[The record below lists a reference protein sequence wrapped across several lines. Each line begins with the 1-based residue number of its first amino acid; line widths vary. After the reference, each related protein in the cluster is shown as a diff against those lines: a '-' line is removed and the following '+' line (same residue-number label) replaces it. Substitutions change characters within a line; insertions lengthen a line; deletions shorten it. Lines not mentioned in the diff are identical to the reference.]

1 MRTGALPASLD
12 GGIALANPQSP
23 DAARLVQTTVVAH
36 DSLEPRHD
44 RQEPDLRLK
53 MDAYLY
59 GVLAETVD
67 LAHALAMLV
76 WGLGLPLLAWHRF
89 PRWSRAY
96 MWFAIAF
103 VLISAISHYVLG
115 ECVLT
120 TVARWL
126 WHASGRARDGA
137 PFMTLLVNSIAGI
150 RPSNRAVVHAWELA
164 VLATSVGSLWCW
176 ARTSRKSYAAS

>member
-1 MRTGALPASLD
+1 MEMGPERIHLS
-12 GGIALANPQSP
+12 
-23 DAARLVQTTVVAH
+23 
-36 DSLEPRHD
+36 
-44 RQEPDLRLK
+44 
-53 MDAYLY
+53 LY

-67 LAHALAMLV
+67 LAHALSMLA

-89 PRWSRAY
+89 PRLSRAY

-103 VLISAISHYVLG
+103 VLVSVVSHHVLG

-120 TVARWL
+120 TGARWL
-126 WHASGRARDGA
+126 WHASGRPRDAA
-137 PFMTLLVNSIAGI
+137 PFMTLLVNNIAGI
-150 RPSNRAVVHAWELA
+150 RPTNRSVVHAWELA

>member
-1 MRTGALPASLD
+1 MG
-12 GGIALANPQSP
+12 
-23 DAARLVQTTVVAH
+23 VAPERNE
-36 DSLEPRHD
+36 LIV
-44 RQEPDLRLK
+44 
-53 MDAYLY
+53 Y

-67 LAHALAMLV
+67 LAHALSMLL

-89 PRWSRAY
+89 PQLSRGY

-103 VLISAISHYVLG
+103 VLISMTSHYVLG

-120 TVARWL
+120 TVARRL

-150 RPSNRAVVHAWELA
+150 RPSNRSIVHTWELA

-176 ARTSRKSYAAS
+176 TRTSRKNGIDC